1 MRRLVW
7 TSTLCAVALSLAGC
21 PSEDEPA
28 KDDKKTGKDEAK
40 AEGEGEEQDDAG
52 SLMVAEGDGGVD
64 GPVPPEVSMVF
75 FAIEGALYPLACFD
89 KEANAIKAGEA
100 CLKMVKPGDAVRVAS
115 HDSKYNKEAG
125 ELVEPQCLAGSGKK
139 LAIGVDGITE
149 GADFLYGTWP
159 PAGIKVVKEVERD
172 STGPAAVQ
180 IGDEE
185 TSKLTAAVKAAGGS
199 VGEDLKVHQV
209 AEITGLTDKDK
220 VYSVYVP
227 DPKVLEQYKWSGAF
241 LAEGGSLDKL
251 TLIEKS
257 KTKKDVFEVR
267 GSMDLNGDKV
277 HELWMRIVFAEGSGD
292 RIFKLSSGKA
302 EPVGDW
308 SCGAVR

>member
-1 MRRLVW
+1 MRRLLW
-7 TSTLCAVALSLAGC
+7 SSTLCALALSLAGC

-28 KDDKKTGKDEAK
+28 AGDKKEGKKETK
-40 AEGEGEEQDDAG
+40 KEEGEQDDAG

-75 FAIEGALYPLACFD
+75 FSVEGALYPLACFD
-89 KEANAIKAGEA
+89 KDAKSIKTGAA
-100 CLKMVKPGDAVRVAS
+100 CMKMVKPGDAVRVAS
-115 HDSKYNKEAG
+115 HDSQYNKTAG
-125 ELVEPQCLAGSGKK
+125 EPAEPQCLAGSGKK
-139 LAIGVDGITE
+139 VAIGVEGITQ

-159 PAGIKVVKEVERD
+159 PAGIKVIKEVDED
-172 STGPAAVQ
+172 STGAGAVQ

-185 TSKLTAAVKAAGGS
+185 TSKLKAAVKSAGGT
-199 VGEDLKVHQV
+199 VRDELKVHQV
-209 AEITGLTDKDK
+209 AEVHGLTEKDK

-251 TLIEKS
+251 TLIAKS
-257 KTKKDVFEVR
+257 KSKKDVFEVR
-267 GSMDLNGDKV
+267 GSMDLEGDKV

-292 RIFKLSSGKA
+292 RIYKLSAGKVEA
-302 EPVGDW
+302 IGKW

>member
-1 MRRLVW
+1 MRRLLW

-28 KDDKKTGKDEAK
+28 KDDKKGAK
-40 AEGEGEEQDDAG
+40 KEDKKEEGEQDDAG

-75 FAIEGALYPLACFD
+75 FAVEGALYPLACFD
-89 KEANAIKAGEA
+89 KDAKAIKTGDA

-115 HDSKYNKEAG
+115 HDSQYNKKAG
-125 ELVEPQCLAGSGKK
+125 EPVEPQCLAGSGKK
-139 LAIGVDGITE
+139 HAIGVEGITE

-159 PAGIKVVKEVERD
+159 PAGIKVVKEVESD

-185 TSKLTAAVKAAGGS
+185 TSKLKAAIQSAGGT
-199 VGEDLKVHQV
+199 VKDELKVHQV
-209 AEITGLTDKDK
+209 AEIPGLTDKDK

-251 TLIEKS
+251 TLIAKS
-257 KTKKDVFEVR
+257 KSKKDVFEVR
-267 GSMDLNGDKV
+267 GSMDLDGDKV
-277 HELWMRIVFAEGSGD
+277 NELWMRIVFAEGSGD
-292 RIFKLSSGKA
+292 RIYKLSSGKVEA
-302 EPVGDW
+302 VGKW